1 MAVTLRPQDKLRTP
15 NPLRKPSRF
24 DPPWPLNLYQTAI
37 GKKWVMGL
45 TGLGLVGF
53 VVSHMIGNLKLYQGQ
68 TKVAEYAHSLRHLGE
83 GLLPSSSVLWVLR
96 LGLVAMF
103 ALHIH
108 AAISLTR
115 MNQQSNARYQ
125 SSRDYMAASPA
136 SRSTRIT
143 GPIIAVFVLFHL
155 ADLTWGWTD
164 GLLGW
169 RGGSDSWHHGAV
181 MWNVDQSMSNIVV
194 AAFYLIAVI
203 AVAVHLYHGIG
214 SAFTSI
220 GINSP
225 KIKPLIKPISIGI
238 AGLVLVGNSL
248 FPIMVQTGQFEAEQR
263 LDVEATEK
271 KDFKEAVFDTD
282 FMNSLE
288 EDDQ

>member
-15 NPLRKPSRF
+15 KPLNKPSKITL
-24 DPPWPLNLYQTAI
+24 PWPLNLYQTAI

-68 TKVAEYAHSLRHLGE
+68 TKVAEYAHSLRHIGE
-83 GLLPSSSVLWVLR
+83 GLLPSSSVLWLLR
-96 LGLVAMF
+96 LGLIAMF
-103 ALHIH
+103 GLHIH
-108 AAISLTR
+108 AAITLTR
-115 MNQQSNARYQ
+115 MNQVANAKYQ
-125 SSRDYMAASPA
+125 SSRSYIAANPA

-143 GPIIAVFVLFHL
+143 GSIIAVFVVFHL

-164 GLLGW
+164 GLFGW

-181 MWNVDQSMSNIVV
+181 MWNVDNSMSNILV
-194 AAFYLIAVI
+194 AAFYLIAV
-203 AVAVHLYHGIG
+203 VAVSVHLFHGIG

-225 KIKPLIKPISIGI
+225 KIQPLIKPLAIGI
-238 AGLVLVGNSL
+238 AGLVLVGNAF
-248 FPIMVQTGQFEAEQR
+248 FPIMVQANQFEAEQR
-263 LDVEATEK
+263 LDVEATADN
-271 KDFKEAVFDTD
+271 DFKTAVFDTE
-282 FMNSLE
+282 FMNTI
-288 EDDQ
+288 EDE